1 MKSFFTLK
9 LDSVLLRMESKLAKQ
24 ENAII
29 VKAKRDENKDIEDDD
44 VNDRKKKDER
54 KIKKE
59 KK

>member
-44 VNDRKKKDER
+44 VNDRRKKDE
-54 KIKKE
+54 KKN
-59 KK
+59 